1 VSIQPNPRGPL
12 VPVLRSP
19 TPRIAPS
26 DLERRLRWRQRLDGS
41 LVYLFLFVFT
51 VFILVPFIW
60 PFLSAF
66 THKPENVS
74 SLYLYWPQSFTLD
87 HFWNAIF
94 GRGQA
99 LTLMRNSIMTV
110 GSAVLLA
117 LIICTLGGYA
127 LSRGTFRYKR
137 ALMFSILLIQ
147 IVPGTA
153 TVLPFY
159 LIMRELGL
167 INSLF
172 GVVLGMTAG
181 SLPFML
187 WVMKGFIDT
196 VPLELEEAAFL
207 DGASR
212 LQALTHVVFPL
223 ALPGIGAAAILSF
236 NGAWGAFFLPLILL
250 SDADKF
256 LMPLGLFRALI
267 AYTNLD
273 YGMLN
278 AMGLLYMIPSFLIFV
293 FARQYL
299 IRGTMA
305 GAMAGQ

>member
-1 VSIQPNPRGPL
+1 MTSQFKWKSWDVGLI
-12 VPVLRSP
+12 
-19 TPRIAPS
+19 
-26 DLERRLRWRQRLDGS
+26 
-41 LVYLFLFVFT
+41 YLFLIVFAI
-51 VFILVPFIW
+51 FILIPFIW

-66 THKPENVS
+66 TNKPENVS
-74 SLYLYWPQSFTLD
+74 SLYLYWPESFTWD
-87 HFWNAIF
+87 HFWNAIL

-99 LTLMRNSIMTV
+99 LTLLRNSIATV
-110 GSAVLLA
+110 GSAVILA
-117 LIICTLGGYA
+117 LVICSMGGYA
-127 LSRGTFRYKR
+127 LSRGTFRFKR
-137 ALMFSILLIQ
+137 VLMFVILLIQ
-147 IVPGTA
+147 IIPGTA

-159 LIMRELGL
+159 LIMRELHL
-167 INSLF
+167 INSLT
-172 GVVLGMTAG
+172 GVALGMTAG
-181 SLPFML
+181 AIPFML

-212 LQALTHVVFPL
+212 WQALTQVVFPL

-236 NGAWGAFFLPLILL
+236 NGAWGTFFLPLILL
-250 SDADKF
+250 SDAEKF

-278 AMGLLYMIPSFLIFV
+278 AMGILYMIPSFLIFL

>member
-1 VSIQPNPRGPL
+1 LTTHAEPMIQTKQPQK
-12 VPVLRSP
+12 S
-19 TPRIAPS
+19 TPSTIRQERWTIA
-26 DLERRLRWRQRLDGS
+26 G
-41 LVYLFLFVFT
+41 VYLFLLLFSI
-51 VFILVPFIW
+51 FILIPFLW

-66 THKPENVS
+66 TDKPENVS
-74 SLYLYWPQSFTLD
+74 SLYLYWPIGFTWD

-99 LTLMRNSIMTV
+99 FTLMRNSLVTV
-110 GSAVLLA
+110 CSAVLLA
-117 LIICTLGGYA
+117 LIICSMGGYA
-127 LSRGTFRYKR
+127 LSRARFRWKR
-137 ALMFSILLIQ
+137 PLMFGILLVQ
-147 IVPGTA
+147 IIPGTA

-159 LIMRELGL
+159 LIMRELHL
-167 INSLF
+167 LNSLL

-181 SLPFML
+181 AIPFML

-196 VPLELEEAAFL
+196 VPIELEEAAFL

-212 LQALTHVVFPL
+212 FQALTRVVFPL
-223 ALPGIGAAAILSF
+223 ALPGVGAASILAF

-256 LMPLGLFRALI
+256 VMPLGLFRALI

-278 AMGLLYMIPSFLIFV
+278 AMALLYMLPSFLIFI

-299 IRGTMA
+299 IKGTMA

>member
-1 VSIQPNPRGPL
+1 MVNRQ
-12 VPVLRSP
+12 P
-19 TPRIAPS
+19 TPATGAEGESRSELQFDVAAI
-26 DLERRLRWRQRLDGS
+26 
-41 LVYLFLFVFT
+41 YLFLILFSI
-51 VFILVPFIW
+51 FILIPFVW

-74 SLYLYWPQSFTLD
+74 SLYLYWPQSFTWD
-87 HFWNAIF
+87 HFYNAIL

-99 LTLMRNSIMTV
+99 LTLMRNSLVMV
-110 GSAVLLA
+110 VSSVVLSMCLCA
-117 LIICTLGGYA
+117 LGGYG

-137 ALMFSILLIQ
+137 ALMFSVLLIQ
-147 IVPGTA
+147 IIPGTA

-159 LIMRELGL
+159 LIMREMGLLNTMTGVVIGTASGL
-167 INSLF
+167 I
-172 GVVLGMTAG
+172 
-181 SLPFML
+181 PFML
-187 WVMKGFIDT
+187 WVMKGFFDT
-196 VPLELEEAAFL
+196 VPVELEEAAWL
-207 DGASR
+207 DGADR
-212 LQALTHVVFPL
+212 FQTLYRIVFPL
-223 ALPGIGAAAILSF
+223 ALPGVGAAAILAF
-236 NGAWGAFFLPLILL
+236 NGAWASFFLPLIML

-256 LMPLGLFRALI
+256 VMPLGLFRALI

-278 AMGLLYMIPSFLIFV
+278 AMALLYMLPSFLIFI

>member
-1 VSIQPNPRGPL
+1 MLTEQKRVQKNEQSNPW
-12 VPVLRSP
+12 
-19 TPRIAPS
+19 I
-26 DLERRLRWRQRLDGS
+26 QRLDVAG
-41 LVYLFLFVFT
+41 VYLFLLIFSI
-51 VFILVPFIW
+51 FILIPFIW

-74 SLYLYWPQSFTLD
+74 SLYLYWPTEFTWD

-99 LTLMRNSIMTV
+99 FTLLFNSIFTAV
-110 GSAVLLA
+110 ISVLLA
-117 LIICTLGGYA
+117 LLICSMGGYA
-127 LSRGTFRYKR
+127 LSRARFRYKR
-137 ALMFSILLIQ
+137 ALMFAILLVQ
-147 IVPGTA
+147 IIPGTA

-159 LIMRELGL
+159 LIMRELHL
-167 INSLF
+167 LNSLW
-172 GVVLGMTAG
+172 GVILGMTSGAI
-181 SLPFML
+181 PFML

-196 VPLELEEAAFL
+196 VPIELEEAAFL
-207 DGASR
+207 DGATQ
-212 LQALTHVVFPL
+212 LQTLTRVVFPL
-223 ALPGIGAAAILSF
+223 TLPGIGAASILAF
-236 NGAWGAFFLPLILL
+236 NGAWGAFFLPLIIL

-256 LMPLGLFRALI
+256 VMPLGLFRALI

-278 AMGLLYMIPSFLIFV
+278 AMALLYMLPSFLIFI

-299 IRGTMA
+299 IKGTMA

>member
-1 VSIQPNPRGPL
+1 MSTQTTPPKSL
-12 VPVLRSP
+12 APVLRP
-19 TPRIAPS
+19 TPR
-26 DLERRLRWRQRLDGS
+26 DVGLQRRLRRQQRWDVMF
-41 LVYLFLFVFT
+41 VYLFLIAFT
-51 VFILVPFIW
+51 IFILVPFIW

-74 SLYLYWPQSFTLD
+74 SLYLYWPASFTLD

-99 LTLMRNSIMTV
+99 MTLMRNSIFTV
-110 GSAVLLA
+110 GGAVLLA
-117 LIICTLGGYA
+117 LAISALGGYA

-137 ALMFSILLIQ
+137 VLMFTILLIQ

-172 GVVLGMTAG
+172 GVALGMTAG

-212 LQALTHVVFPL
+212 LQALSHVVFPL
-223 ALPGIGAAAILSF
+223 TLPGIGAAAILAF
-236 NGAWGAFFLPLILL
+236 NGAWSAFFLPLILL

-256 LMPLGLFRALI
+256 VMPLGLFRALI

-278 AMGLLYMIPSFLIFV
+278 AMGLLYMIPSFLIFI

>member
-1 VSIQPNPRGPL
+1 MTTHSEPLIQAGHRPQQTGSSASRHE
-12 VPVLRSP
+12 RW
-19 TPRIAPS
+19 TIA
-26 DLERRLRWRQRLDGS
+26 GI
-41 LVYLFLFVFT
+41 YLFLLIFSI
-51 VFILVPFIW
+51 FILIPFIW

-74 SLYLYWPQSFTLD
+74 SLYLYWPVAFTWD
-87 HFWNAIF
+87 HFWNAIV

-99 LTLMRNSIMTV
+99 LTLLRNSITAV
-110 GSAVLLA
+110 GSAVILA
-117 LIICTLGGYA
+117 LVICSMGGYA
-127 LSRGTFRYKR
+127 LSRARFRFKR
-137 ALMFSILLIQ
+137 ALMFGILLVQ
-147 IVPGTA
+147 IIPGTA

-159 LIMRELGL
+159 LIMRELHL
-167 INSLF
+167 LNSLF

-181 SLPFML
+181 AIPFML

-196 VPLELEEAAFL
+196 VPIELEEAAFL
-207 DGASR
+207 DGATQF
-212 LQALTHVVFPL
+212 QALSRVVFPL
-223 ALPGIGAAAILSF
+223 ALPGVGAASILAF

-256 LMPLGLFRALI
+256 VMPLGLFRALI

-278 AMGLLYMIPSFLIFV
+278 AMGLIYMIPSFLIFL

>member
-1 VSIQPNPRGPL
+1 MERQFKKIQWDVGL
-12 VPVLRSP
+12 
-19 TPRIAPS
+19 I
-26 DLERRLRWRQRLDGS
+26 
-41 LVYLFLFVFT
+41 YLFLIAFA
-51 VFILVPFIW
+51 VFILIPFIW

-74 SLYLYWPQSFTLD
+74 SLYLYWPVSFTLD
-87 HFWNAIF
+87 HFWNAIL

-99 LTLMRNSIMTV
+99 LTLLRNSIVTV
-110 GSAVLLA
+110 GTSVVLA
-117 LIICTLGGYA
+117 LVICSMGGYA
-127 LSRGTFRYKR
+127 LSRGTFRFKR
-137 ALMFSILLIQ
+137 ALMFFILLIQ
-147 IVPGTA
+147 IIPGTA

-159 LIMRELGL
+159 LIMRELHL
-167 INSLF
+167 INSLT
-172 GVVLGMTAG
+172 GVALGMTAG
-181 SLPFML
+181 AIPFML

-212 LQALTHVVFPL
+212 WQALTQVVFPL

-236 NGAWGAFFLPLILL
+236 NGAWASFFMPLILL
-250 SDADKF
+250 SDADQF

-278 AMGLLYMIPSFLIFV
+278 AMGILYLIPSFLIFF

>member
-1 VSIQPNPRGPL
+1 MTTHTQPILTADQRAAADARQL
-12 VPVLRSP
+12 
-19 TPRIAPS
+19 AWQ
-26 DLERRLRWRQRLDGS
+26 RRLDIGG
-41 LVYLFLFVFT
+41 VYLFLIVFSI
-51 VFILVPFIW
+51 FILVPFIW

-74 SLYLYWPQSFTLD
+74 SLYLYWPQSFTWD
-87 HFWNAIF
+87 HFNEAIF
-94 GRGQA
+94 GRGDA
-99 LTLMRNSIMTV
+99 LTLLRNSILTV
-110 GSAVLLA
+110 GSSVLLA
-117 LIICTLGGYA
+117 LTVSSMGGYA
-127 LSRGTFRYKR
+127 LSRGRFRFKR
-137 ALMFSILLIQ
+137 PLMFSVLLIQ
-147 IVPGTA
+147 IIPGTA

-167 INSLF
+167 INTLT
-172 GVVLGMTAG
+172 GVALGMATG
-181 SLPFML
+181 QIPFML

-196 VPLELEEAAFL
+196 VPLELEEAAWL

-212 LQALTHVVFPL
+212 WQTLAHIVFPL
-223 ALPGIGAAAILSF
+223 ALPGVGAAAVLSF
-236 NGAWGAFFLPLILL
+236 NGAWSSFFLPLIML
-250 SDADKF
+250 SDAQKF
-256 LMPLGLFRALI
+256 VMPLGLFRSLI

-278 AMGLLYMIPSFLIFV
+278 AMGLLYMLPSFLIFI